1 MEVEEPLALEAARN
15 YRAVEL
21 QVLNHE
27 DCTGTV
33 TGAMGREDLFHQ
45 FPPGS
50 TDPWDERY
58 ICTDL

>member
-21 QVLNHE
+21 QVEPRRLH
-27 DCTGTV
+27 GTV

-45 FPPGS
+45 FFARVHGS
-50 TDPWDERY
+50 MG
-58 ICTDL
+58 